1 MILKKRLLIVVFLLF
16 FFIVSGFSNDQTRLF
31 FSPSIDISG
40 GGIFTFGLSEQRKS
54 ELKIPRT
61 SFGSRIELGILAA
74 QLNKHE
80 IQIGLVGQYITQS
93 LPYGNYI
100 LSPFTSLGFT
110 VNYIWHP
117 NYDFGLAF
125 GYSLL
130 FLSFEGNDYKG
141 AAHEFFIIPEFTFTN
156 NIENNFSV
164 IFPLQVTY
172 RKDLLTLGISIG
184 FKWTKLTIMKAPVW
198 LIKQQIAQGL
208 R

>member
-1 MILKKRLLIVVFLLF
+1 MMEKKRIFLVSVLLI
-16 FFIVSGFSNDQTRLF
+16 FFIISGFSSDEQRLF
-31 FSPSIDISG
+31 FSPSIDVSG
-40 GGIFTFGLSEQRKS
+40 GGVFTFGLTEQRKN
-54 ELKIPRT
+54 ELIIPRT
-61 SFGSRIELGILAA
+61 SFGARIELGILAA

-93 LPYGNYI
+93 LPYGNYL

-117 NYDFGLAF
+117 NYHFGLAL

-130 FLSFEGNDYKG
+130 FLSFEGKDYKG
-141 AAHEFFIIPEFTFTN
+141 AAHEFFVIPEFTFTN

-164 IFPLQVTY
+164 IFPIQTTY
-172 RKDLLTLGISIG
+172 RKDLLSLGISIG
-184 FKWTKLTIMKAPVW
+184 FKWTNLTIMKPPVW

>member
-1 MILKKRLLIVVFLLF
+1 MPNRKKLIIVLALLLA
-16 FFIVSGFSNDQTRLF
+16 FIVSVFSSDQVRLF

-40 GGIFTFGLSEQRKS
+40 GSIFTFGLSEQRIE
-54 ELKIPRT
+54 ELIIPRT
-61 SFGSRIELGILAA
+61 SFGTRIELGLLAF

-80 IQIGLVGQYITQS
+80 FQMGLVGQYISKS
-93 LPYGNYI
+93 LLYGSYI
-100 LSPFTSLGFT
+100 PKAFNSLGFT

-117 NYDFGLAF
+117 NYQFGLAF

-130 FLSFEGNDYKG
+130 FLSFEESEYKG
-141 AAHEFFIIPEFTFTN
+141 AAHEFFVIPELTFTN

-164 IFPLQVTY
+164 IFPIQITY
-172 RKDLLTLGISIG
+172 RKDLLSLGLSIG
-184 FKWTKLTIMKAPVW
+184 FKWTKLTIMKAPIW

>member
-1 MILKKRLLIVVFLLF
+1 MTNQKKLIIVFTLLLV
-16 FFIVSGFSNDQTRLF
+16 FIVSVFSSDQTRLF

-40 GGIFTFGLSEQRKS
+40 GSVFTFGLTEDRKQ

-61 SFGSRIELGILAA
+61 SIGTRIELGVLAF

-80 IQIGLVGQYITQS
+80 VQIGLVGQYITRS
-93 LPYGNYI
+93 LPYGTHI
-100 LSPFTSLGFT
+100 LSLFSSIGFT

-117 NYDFGLAF
+117 NYQFGLAL

-130 FLSFEGNDYKG
+130 FLSFEEIEHKG
-141 AAHEFFIIPEFTFTN
+141 AAHEFFIIPELTFTN

-164 IFPLQVTY
+164 IFPIQAIY
-172 RKDLLTLGISIG
+172 RKDLLSLGISIG
-184 FKWTKLTIMKAPVW
+184 FKWTKLTIMKPPVW